1 MAEFFIDSNIFIETI
16 KAEGLKEAKEIWNEI
31 LRSYLKFRFFINL
44 IVKNEVIFHLYT
56 KRKLISF
63 SELKNLLESFS
74 SLELCS
80 EVENLSLSMIEKHKL
95 KPNDAIIL
103 STCKYYGI
111 PYLISLDS
119 DFEKPCKEEGVRLIS
134 SPEELKEAL
143 S

>member
-1 MAEFFIDSNIFIETI
+1 MAEFFIETF
-16 KAEGLKEAKEIWNEI
+16 KTEGLKEAKEIWNEI
-31 LRSYLKFRFFINL
+31 LRNYLKSLFYVNL

-63 SELKNLLESFS
+63 NEIRNLLESFS

-80 EVENLSLSMIEKHKL
+80 EDLSLTMIEKHKL

-103 STCKYYGI
+103 STCKYYGV

-119 DFEKPCKEEGVRLIS
+119 DFEKPCKEEGVELIN
-134 SPEELKEAL
+134 SPEKLKEVL